1 VHNPD
6 LLLVDR
12 LGVLESETQ
21 DALGGLLS
29 DELDA
34 LDNTVDN
41 NVLDTG
47 VFTLGVL
54 TDQDSVDTV
63 VGGLVAGD
71 GATRTDVGEQV
82 ESTAQSQVQGDV
94 TLTDG
99 GLGNRDQYGEPMRRD
114 EVGTYSQGTLEG
126 NVILLYAGNGFV
138 RNSGLAVLQ
147 NGADID
153 GLPLDGG
160 L

>member
-1 VHNPD
+1 VHNTD
-6 LLLVDR
+6 LLLVDG

-21 DALGGLLS
+21 DALGGLLG

-34 LDNTVDN
+34 LHNTVDN

-54 TDQDSVDTV
+54 TNQDSVDTV

-71 GATRTDVGEQV
+71 GAAGADVGKQV

-99 GLGNRDQYGEPMRRD
+99 GLGSRDQYGMASRCDKSR
-114 EVGTYSQGTLEG
+114 
-126 NVILLYAGNGFV
+126 
-138 RNSGLAVLQ
+138 LARTAR
-147 NGADID
+147 G
-153 GLPLDGG
+153 PLRAT
-160 L
+160 